1 MRKLLVIAALL
12 ALVAVSVTAGI
23 WYNKLVKN
31 PTQEYAYAKG
41 VDAAAYSFPYFLNS
55 VLLNKW
61 SKPPV
66 EGMAFTPSAA
76 VNQFWHLSEMP
87 SAEDY
92 RDGGGPNQDTLY
104 SVAFIYVGEEPI
116 VMSVPPV
123 PDERYY
129 TFEIAGFDSDNFA
142 YIGKR
147 THGNLGGNY
156 AIVPPGWGGVLPADV
171 QQLAEAPTP
180 WIIVVGRT
188 LIDPNNPD
196 DLQAVNALQAQYRIT
211 HLPDWGIDNP
221 PLPPHPPLD
230 GLGALL
236 DPYLADGAPKLI
248 RKVALQDPM
257 LFWQVVNWALDGNG
271 VPARDQSRLPDW
283 ATLELGPGQDLSTL
297 DDDTREGLSQSV
309 MQGIRILQSYPDSSL
324 NPGRRINGWRYPAV
338 HMGRSGVSGH
348 YLNRSAVQS
357 MMGIISNDPEEAVYM
372 GCRDDQFGERL
383 DGGNQYRVHF
393 AAGQLPPAREFW
405 SLTAYD
411 EDFNLIINPLN
422 RHAVGDRSD
431 HLEYDADGGLSI
443 YLGPEPPAG
452 KQGNWL
458 PLVEGNVTL
467 VLRMYGPGDKVLSQ
481 TWNPPQVR
489 RL

>member
-1 MRKLLVIAALL
+1 MRKLRLSIALIG
-12 ALVAVSVTAGI
+12 LVAVSVTAGI

-41 VDAAAYSFPYFLNS
+41 IDAVTYSFPYFLNS
-55 VLLNKW
+55 LLLNKW

-66 EGMAFTPSAA
+66 QGVKYTPSAA
-76 VNQFWHLSEMP
+76 VNQFWHLSENP

-92 RDGGGPNQDTLY
+92 RDGGMPNQDTLY
-104 SVAFIYVGEEPI
+104 SMAFIYVGEEPI
-116 VMSVPPV
+116 VMSVPPI
-123 PDERYY
+123 PNERYY

-156 AIVPPGWGGVLPADV
+156 AIVPPGWDGVLPGDV
-171 QQLAEAPTP
+171 QHLSEAPTP
-180 WIIVVGRT
+180 WIIVFGRT
-188 LIDPNNPD
+188 LIDPNKPGD
-196 DLQAVNALQAQYRIT
+196 QQKVNALQAQYRIT
-211 HLPDWGIDNP
+211 SLPHWGMDNP

-230 GLGALL
+230 GLDVLL

-248 RKVALQDPM
+248 RKMALQDPM
-257 LFWQVVNWALDGNG
+257 RYWQVVNWALDGNG
-271 VPARDQSRLPDW
+271 VPVRDQSRLADW
-283 ATLELGPGQDLSTL
+283 ATLGLGPGQDLSTL

-309 MQGIRILQSYPDSSL
+309 MQGLRILQSYPNSSL
-324 NPGRRINGWRYPAV
+324 NPARKINGWKYPPM
-338 HMGRSGVSGH
+338 HHGRSGVDGH
-348 YLNRSAVQS
+348 YLGRSAIQS

-372 GCRDDQFGERL
+372 GCFDDQFGDRL
-383 DGGNQYRVHF
+383 NGGNQYQLHF
-393 AAGQLPPAREFW
+393 AAGQLPPATQFW

-411 EDFNLIINPLN
+411 EDGNAIINPLN

-431 HLEYDADGGLSI
+431 HLEYDADGALSI
-443 YLGPEPPAG
+443 YLGPKPPAG
-452 KQGNWL
+452 KQNNWL
-458 PLVEGNVTL
+458 PLAEGKITL
-467 VLRMYGPGDKVLSQ
+467 VLRMYGPGGTVLKQ